1 MRAHPTALIIL
12 RKKLRNS
19 TILMRTV
26 LLGGLWPLLGWSVL
40 YISMMND
47 ATMEENKVFCEAIV
61 RDYDG
66 NLYPQC
72 ASLLTKKTIDSVLP
86 FKVLTR
92 FLS

>member
-47 ATMEENKVFCEAIV
+47 ATMEENKVF
-61 RDYDG
+61 
-66 NLYPQC
+66 
-72 ASLLTKKTIDSVLP
+72 
-86 FKVLTR
+86 
-92 FLS
+92 